1 MPSTKTVIS
10 TAASVAATAMV
21 LRSVVRDYLP
31 HELQHYVFLKLGSLW
46 SFFSNQLTL
55 IIDEFEGLN
64 NNHLFKAAQVYLR
77 PTISPD
83 AKTFRVTMPST
94 DNNIS
99 VSIERN
105 QEIID
110 SFNGVVLKWKFV
122 SVQVPSKY
130 IATPD
135 SSDPYRSVP
144 KSELRHYELS
154 FNKKHKEMV
163 FESYLPYVVEKSK
176 EVKEEMKT
184 LKLYTLKFDRGHM
197 IGRRRQPWQSVNL
210 DHPATFDTLAMDS
223 EVKTKVMEDLKRFVS
238 RKEYYRKVGKAWK
251 RGYLLFGPPGTGKSS
266 LIAAMANYLNFD
278 IYDLELTDIR
288 SNNQLRQLLISTA
301 NRCILVV
308 EDIDCSIEIQNRR
321 AQARAMYPQGNH
333 QPRTEVKNW
342 LLSFFLIPR
351 VQRICGIWL
360 NVGFELTL
368 SLVYVLLLSGC
379 FQLII
384 TFVISIVYYLIL

>member
-1 MPSTKTVIS
+1 
-10 TAASVAATAMV
+10 
-21 LRSVVRDYLP
+21 
-31 HELQHYVFLKLGSLW
+31 
-46 SFFSNQLTL
+46 
-55 IIDEFEGLN
+55 
-64 NNHLFKAAQVYLR
+64 
-77 PTISPD
+77 
-83 AKTFRVTMPST
+83 MPST
-94 DNNIS
+94 DNKIS

-110 SFNGVVLKWKFV
+110 SFNGVVLKWKLV

-130 IATPD
+130 IANPGY
-135 SSDPYRSVP
+135 SDPYHSVS
-144 KSELRHYELS
+144 KSELRYYELS

-163 FESYLPYVVEKSK
+163 FNSYLPYVVEKSK

-184 LKLYTLKFDRGHM
+184 LKLYTLKFDRVRM
-197 IGRRRQPWQSVNL
+197 IGGRGQPWQSVNL

-223 EVKTKVMEDLKRFVS
+223 EVKTKVMEDLERFVS

-278 IYDLELTDIR
+278 IYDLELTDIS

-321 AQARAMYPQGNH
+321 AQARAMYPRGHH
-333 QPRTEVKNW
+333 QPRTEVKKLVAFFVSNTQGPENLW
-342 LLSFFLIPR
+342 HMVECLL
-351 VQRICGIWL
+351 
-360 NVGFELTL
+360 
-368 SLVYVLLLSGC
+368 
-379 FQLII
+379 
-384 TFVISIVYYLIL
+384 